1 MTEEAK
7 VGIRTV
13 RQDFKKKIDTAKTG
27 KAISEDE
34 AKVYEADL
42 QKSIDHAMKDIEVLE
57 KKKNEEIMK
66 V

>member
-7 VGIRTV
+7 VGVRTV
-13 RQDFKKKIDTAKTG
+13 RQDFKKKIDAAKTG
-27 KAISEDE
+27 KTISEDE
-34 AKVYEADL
+34 AKVYETEL
-42 QKSIDHAMKDIEVLE
+42 QKAVDSAIKDIELLE